1 MAKKIL
7 VVLSEYGYWGE
18 ELIGPLEALDK
29 AGYETVFMT
38 PTGKRAEA
46 LPPSMDHTYIDPPLG
61 RPVVAKEMADKV
73 KAMEKSKRLDGPL
86 SLKSLISPAKNVL
99 DDLVKNV
106 RGIPQIRQ
114 SILICGAVGG
124 GIGLVGAAVA
134 GGGRRRRR

>member
-1 MAKKIL
+1 MLRRIILAIIVLGAVGL
-7 VVLSEYGYWGE
+7 VVGYLVFARKPDG
-18 ELIGPLEALDK
+18 
-29 AGYETVFMT
+29 GY
-38 PTGKRAEA
+38 
-46 LPPSMDHTYIDPPLG
+46 
-61 RPVVAKEMADKV
+61 
-73 KAMEKSKRLDGPL
+73 L

-124 GIGLVGAAVA
+124 GIGLLAGALT

>member
-1 MAKKIL
+1 MLRRIILAIIVLGAVGL
-7 VVLSEYGYWGE
+7 VVGY
-18 ELIGPLEALDK
+18 LIFARKSDG
-29 AGYETVFMT
+29 GY
-38 PTGKRAEA
+38 
-46 LPPSMDHTYIDPPLG
+46 
-61 RPVVAKEMADKV
+61 
-73 KAMEKSKRLDGPL
+73 L

-124 GIGLVGAAVA
+124 GIGLLAGALT

>member
-1 MAKKIL
+1 MLRRIILAIIVLGAAGL
-7 VVLSEYGYWGE
+7 VVGY
-18 ELIGPLEALDK
+18 LIFARTTN
-29 AGYETVFMT
+29 GY
-38 PTGKRAEA
+38 
-46 LPPSMDHTYIDPPLG
+46 
-61 RPVVAKEMADKV
+61 
-73 KAMEKSKRLDGPL
+73 L
-86 SLKSLISPAKNVL
+86 SLKSLVSPARNVI